1 MASIRKFR
9 NTYKRWLKQYE
20 RFGYREFIR
29 ALNRW
34 SRAIKW
40 GEMTEFNYRE
50 VIGASTSTL
59 VVQETLNGVYFRI
72 GMQHGLRVGN
82 RINKELKEFT
92 EDKFTPR
99 FTNELNV
106 YMNEF
111 GLKKAKFISDT
122 FKQRI
127 ISMLSTRLEQGMT
140 IEQAQREVRKIVDN
154 PSFNRAQA
162 LRIVRTETTSA
173 ANFAASQA
181 STVSGFLMQKQWIST
196 RDARTRRPPRDDF
209 DHFHANGQKVPEKAP
224 FNVSGEA
231 LMFPGDPNGSAGN
244 IINCRCTMAIIP
256 VRDKSGNLVPV

>member
-20 RFGYREFIR
+20 QFGYREFIR

-40 GEMTEFNYRE
+40 SEMTDFNYRE

-82 RINKELKEFT
+82 QINRELKEF
-92 EDKFTPR
+92 EEEAFTPR
-99 FTNELNV
+99 FTNQLNV
-106 YMNEF
+106 YMNQY
-111 GLKKAKFISDT
+111 GLLKSKFISDT
-122 FKQRI
+122 FKQSI
-127 ISMLSTRLEQGMT
+127 IKLLSQRLENGLT
-140 IEQAQREVRKIVDN
+140 IEQAAREVRKIVDN
-154 PSFNRAQA
+154 PAFNRAQA

-181 STVSGFLMQKQWIST
+181 SSVSGFLMQKIWIST
-196 RDARTRRPPRDDF
+196 RDARTRRPPRDSY
-209 DHFHANGQKVPEKAP
+209 DHFHADGQKVPEKEP
-224 FNVSGEA
+224 FNISGEA
-231 LMFPGDPNGSAGN
+231 LMYPGDPVGSAGN
-244 IINCRCTMAIIP
+244 IINCRCSMAVIP
-256 VRDKSGNLVPV
+256 VRDPGGNLVPV